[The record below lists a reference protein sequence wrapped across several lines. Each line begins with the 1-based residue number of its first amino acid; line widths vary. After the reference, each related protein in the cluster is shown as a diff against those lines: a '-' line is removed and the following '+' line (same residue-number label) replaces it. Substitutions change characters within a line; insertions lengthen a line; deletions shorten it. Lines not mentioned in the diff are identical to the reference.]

1 MCDVDEGYRC
11 VEVCVWCESVVMSEV
26 HVRGVVAMVIVVVCG
41 EVMASLSLLL
51 ECSLRKLLIDIHDQP
66 LFPEKVYQVSQ
77 QSFRCCHEEGT
88 TQSSHQLHSTLH
100 VIDWK

>member
-1 MCDVDEGYRC
+1 
-11 VEVCVWCESVVMSEV
+11 MSEV

-66 LFPEKVYQVSQ
+66 LFPEKVYQVSHLGWAI
-77 QSFRCCHEEGT
+77 SRCED
-88 TQSSHQLHSTLH
+88 SIYITL
-100 VIDWK
+100 